1 MTKTTAPHPAAE
13 RLTSFSWGKLDDA
26 ESSEIAAHLVTCADC
41 QKAVETL
48 PDDAL
53 VSLVRKVVTKTLA
66 KASTVT
72 LVESWIPT
80 ELLAHPRYRLVR
92 WLGAGG
98 MGVVYQAEHR
108 LMERPVAI
116 KIISKT
122 LTDNANT
129 VARFQKEVKAAAK
142 LSHPN
147 IVTAYDAEQAGDL
160 HFLVMEFIEGK
171 SLNRLVEDGVPLPVK
186 LACKY
191 VRQAALGLQHA
202 FEQGLVHRDIKPQNL
217 MLTPKGQVKILDFG
231 LAGFVTESGPV
242 GSLTE
247 SGQGL
252 GTPDYIAPE
261 QIRDTHS
268 ADIRA
273 DIYSLGCT
281 LYCLLT
287 GQPPFPDGSASQK
300 LVAHLERMPKDISS
314 LRPDLP
320 VELALIVER
329 MMEKRP
335 AHRYQN
341 PFEVAEAL
349 APFAKGDDKVRP
361 GSNSS
366 HPSKLKAYLICAGV
380 LGGVIGC
387 IFLFDLPGKLSPFGK
402 PQQASVVPKE
412 EKEKGVEVPKEAKEI
427 GVVGPPVDLLQL
439 INPAKDA
446 WKGDWKFQGRAL
458 ISPTDGVLRLL
469 RIPYIPPA
477 EYRIRMEVK
486 RLQGDNLLCVG
497 LIGDGRQFLAI
508 FDGWPEK
515 DGLGVSGLHLIDK
528 KQVVDQ
534 ESPRRQVLAM
544 GKTTE
549 LLITVRKSEVIVEA
563 DGKLLQTFKGDFN
576 RMSLEEYWSIPNKD
590 VLFLGSHTPAVF
602 QITKMDLTPISG
614 QGKVL
619 ALQPFTAK

>member
-191 VRQAALGLQHA
+191 VRQAVLGLQHA

-412 EKEKGVEVPKEAKEI
+412 EKEKGVEVPKEAKEKDPQKANAWGHLDTI
-427 GVVGPPVDLLQL
+427 EIKIMDGFFHVPKGKGVATKETFAGPIEIKVVARLEGNDIRLAGFAGGMVVFNNHSNPKQLLLHRPDGDDVGKGLTIVQAPFQPLSPNTWYTLKWRIDNQGMTVTVDDTVVYSEKGRKY
-439 INPAKDA
+439 NFAAAKR
-446 WKGDWKFQGRAL
+446 Q
-458 ISPTDGVLRLL
+458 IS
-469 RIPYIPPA
+469 
-477 EYRIRMEVK
+477 
-486 RLQGDNLLCVG
+486 
-497 LIGDGRQFLAI
+497 FLAVGTAADVKS
-508 FDGWPEK
+508 FDVG
-515 DGLGVSGLHLIDK
+515 HL
-528 KQVVDQ
+528 
-534 ESPRRQVLAM
+534 
-544 GKTTE
+544 
-549 LLITVRKSEVIVEA
+549 
-563 DGKLLQTFKGDFN
+563 
-576 RMSLEEYWSIPNKD
+576 
-590 VLFLGSHTPAVF
+590 
-602 QITKMDLTPISG
+602 
-614 QGKVL
+614 
-619 ALQPFTAK
+619 